1 MNTFDRRRSRRL
13 PEARGRAGVPRTP
26 VDYAKVG
33 RNAVRRRA
41 TCMTAAEAAAA
52 LEDALLHQHI
62 DRDREDLADDERG
75 PAEVT
80 EWQRIAQLLAA
91 TGGTYDPK
99 TDTVVQDELAA
110 EAAAAAE
117 AEAELL
123 DLELEQQR
131 QERLHSGG
139 LPERAHMLMALEN
152 AGLLG
157 TTGAHHGAEGPLVLH
172 ELEDTDAL
180 DYLNEYGE
188 FYEMFR
194 ILESYG
200 MAPPGDPDAVPASVR
215 AHSAL
220 LRAMAETKTLEGFDV
235 RHAVRLAQ
243 ADPDAVLALAA
254 WIKTPSRSSR

>member
-1 MNTFDRRRSRRL
+1 MSTPAPRSRRR
-13 PEARGRAGVPRTP
+13 PRVPTPGAAAPRQP
-26 VDYAKVG
+26 VDQAKVG
-33 RNAVRRRA
+33 RSSVRRRA
-41 TCMTAAEAAAA
+41 TGMTATEAAVA
-52 LEDALLHQHI
+52 LEDARLQQHI

-75 PAEVT
+75 PAEVA
-80 EWQRIAQLLAA
+80 EWQRIAQLLAT
-91 TGGTYDPK
+91 TGSTYDPNS
-99 TDTVVQDELAA
+99 DAVVQDELAA

-117 AEAELL
+117 LEAELL

-188 FYEMFR
+188 FYEMFC

-200 MAPPGDPDAVPASVR
+200 MAPPRDPDAVPASVR

-220 LRAMAETKTLEGFDV
+220 LRAMAEAKTLEGFDV

-254 WIKTPSRSSR
+254 WIKTPARSSR

>member
-1 MNTFDRRRSRRL
+1 MNPFDRRRSRRL
-13 PEARGRAGVPRTP
+13 PKGRGRAGVPRTP
-26 VDYAKVG
+26 VDYAKAG

-41 TCMTAAEAAAA
+41 TGMTAAEAEAA

-62 DRDREDLADDERG
+62 DRDREDERG
-75 PAEVT
+75 PAEVA
-80 EWQRIAQLLAA
+80 EWQRVAQLLAA

-99 TDTVVQDELAA
+99 TDTVVQDELT
-110 EAAAAAE
+110 AE

-139 LPERAHMLMALEN
+139 LPERAHMLMALEK

-157 TTGAHHGAEGPLVLH
+157 TTGTHHGAEDPLVLH
-172 ELEDTDAL
+172 ELGDTDAL

-188 FYEMFR
+188 FYEMSR
-194 ILESYG
+194 ILEGHG
-200 MAPPGDPDAVPASVR
+200 MAPPRDPDTVPASVR

-220 LRAMAETKTLEGFDV
+220 LRAMAEAKTLERFDV

-254 WIKTPSRSSR
+254 WIKTPARSSR